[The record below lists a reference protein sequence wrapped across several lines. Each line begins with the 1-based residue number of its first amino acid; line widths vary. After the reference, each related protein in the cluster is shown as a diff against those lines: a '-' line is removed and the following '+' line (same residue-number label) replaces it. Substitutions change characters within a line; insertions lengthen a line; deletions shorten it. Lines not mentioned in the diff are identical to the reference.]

1 MKMTR
6 RQHSAAFKAQVAIE
20 ALKERESLAELSMK
34 FNLSQSQISKWKQAF
49 LEQSCMVFEKGTQKK
64 EVEQVDVQE
73 LYEKIGKLEMEKEF
87 LKKNLKKLE
96 R

>member
-1 MKMTR
+1 MTR

-20 ALKERESLAELSMK
+20 AIKERESLAELSMK

-49 LEQSCMVFEKGTQKK
+49 LEQSSMVFEKGTQKK

>member
-1 MKMTR
+1 
-6 RQHSAAFKAQVAIE
+6 
-20 ALKERESLAELSMK
+20 
-34 FNLSQSQISKWKQAF
+34 
-49 LEQSCMVFEKGTQKK
+49 MVFEKGTQKK

>member
-1 MKMTR
+1 MTR

-20 ALKERESLAELSMK
+20 AIKERESLAELSMK

-49 LEQSCMVFEKGTQKK
+49 FEFSCKKKKKGTQKK
-64 EVEQVDVQE
+64 EGEQVDVQE